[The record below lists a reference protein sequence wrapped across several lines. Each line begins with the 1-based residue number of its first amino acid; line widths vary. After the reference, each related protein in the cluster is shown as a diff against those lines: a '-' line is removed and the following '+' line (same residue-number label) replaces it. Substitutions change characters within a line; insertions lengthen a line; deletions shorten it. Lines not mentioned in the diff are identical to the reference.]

1 MEEERRHPRARRSD
15 NRARTE
21 RKVTTQLREV
31 KGLGRCVCV
40 CRRCVWGERRREKIF
55 GETDVKRE
63 RARAGEGNV
72 VECVEEGAGGRKQ
85 CVWS

>member
-1 MEEERRHPRARRSD
+1 M
-15 NRARTE
+15 
-21 RKVTTQLREV
+21 REV

-40 CRRCVWGERRREKIF
+40 STECVGGTKKGKIF